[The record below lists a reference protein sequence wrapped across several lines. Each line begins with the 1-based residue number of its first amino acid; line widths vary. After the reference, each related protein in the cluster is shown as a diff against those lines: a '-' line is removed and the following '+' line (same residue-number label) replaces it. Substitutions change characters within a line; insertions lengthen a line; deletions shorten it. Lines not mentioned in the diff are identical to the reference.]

1 MDTFLQDLRFAAR
14 MLVKKPGF
22 TLVAVLSLT
31 LGIGANTT
39 IFTIVKAVFLHVVP
53 VGDPDRVMMVFSS
66 ASNRGT
72 VQQQFLPISYLNA
85 RDYREKNDVFSGL
98 SVLIPTGSN
107 LVISGKETNVFAML
121 VNGNFFDIVGVQ
133 PSLGRAFQADEDG
146 SPGAH
151 PVVVI
156 SNALWKT
163 QFGSDPAIL
172 GKAIRVGAQDYNVVG
187 IAPPGFHDLGTMGS
201 PDVFIPIAMHD
212 QILTG
217 ILKDWFNQRGARMT
231 FLVGRLKPGVSFR
244 QAELSMGKLNDELIR
259 EYTKE
264 NGGRGVLLM
273 PINDT
278 MVPLQQRGA
287 WVRAG
292 LVMSVI
298 VGLVLLIACANV
310 ANLLLARGAQR
321 QREIAVRLSM
331 GASRQRLVRQLLT
344 ESFLLAVVAG
354 VLGTVCA
361 FGSRALITKLL
372 PNGVPQNLDFSID
385 GKVLLYSL
393 GISVFATLVCGL
405 MPALQSSRTD
415 RLTVLRDRTDSSAG
429 STRWYGL
436 RGVLVMVQVTLSLIA
451 LVGAGLFIHSLRNA
465 QDINPGFEVKHELTI
480 FINLAAQRFPQPKAE
495 QFYQDAL
502 DRVRALPM
510 VANAGISDHAPFNG
524 GIERTTFTD
533 GADMSDPRNGKQ
545 TPIFVVKPGFFSAS
559 GMTLLQGRDF
569 TEQDDAKGQLVAV
582 LNQAAAQQFWPG
594 EDPLGKHLH
603 FLLQTWDVNV
613 IGLVNNAKYQTLGE
627 PPKPIIYFPLR
638 QQFMPA
644 VFLWV
649 HTKGE
654 PNAAVNTIT
663 STLKSID
670 PTVPLN
676 RVITVNEL
684 LDQSLAAP
692 RLGAELLGGFGLLAL
707 ILAAMGTYGVMSYS
721 VSQRTREL
729 GLRMALGAQ
738 RRDVIGM
745 VIGTGMMMVAVG
757 VVAGLAVSCLT
768 AYLMNS
774 LLYGIGIFDA
784 PSFLSTAALLIA
796 VALLACLIPARRASR
811 VDPMIALR
819 YE

>member
-1 MDTFLQDLRFAAR
+1 M
-14 MLVKKPGF
+14 
-22 TLVAVLSLT
+22 
-31 LGIGANTT
+31 
-39 IFTIVKAVFLHVVP
+39 
-53 VGDPDRVMMVFSS
+53 
-66 ASNRGT
+66 
-72 VQQQFLPISYLNA
+72 
-85 RDYREKNDVFSGL
+85 

-107 LVISGKETNVFAML
+107 LVISGKETNVFVLL
-121 VNGNFFDIVGVQ
+121 VNGNFFDVVSVQ
-133 PSLGRAFQADEDG
+133 PALGRGFQAEEDG
-146 SPGAH
+146 SPGAR
-151 PVVVI
+151 PVAVI

-163 QFGSDPAIL
+163 QFGGDPKIL
-172 GKAIRVGAQDYNVVG
+172 GQAIRIGAQDYNVIG
-187 IAPPGFHDLGTMGS
+187 IAPPEFHDLGTMGS
-201 PDVFIPIAMHD
+201 PDVFVPIAMHD
-212 QILTG
+212 QVLTG

-231 FLVGRLKPGVSFR
+231 FLIGRLKPGVSFR

-259 EYTKE
+259 EYPKE
-264 NGGRGVLLM
+264 NGGRGVLMM

-278 MVPLQQRGA
+278 VVPLQQRGA
-287 WVRAG
+287 WVKAG
-292 LVMSVI
+292 IVMSAI

-321 QREIAVRLSM
+321 QREIAIRLSM
-331 GASRQRLVRQLLT
+331 GASRKRLVRQLLT
-344 ESFLLAVVAG
+344 ESFLLAVMAG
-354 VLGTVCA
+354 LLGTVCA
-361 FGSRALITKLL
+361 FGARALITRLL
-372 PNGVPQNLDFSID
+372 PNGGVPQNLDFSLD

-405 MPALQSSRTD
+405 MPALQSSRTE
-415 RLTVLRDRTDSSAG
+415 RLTVLRDRTDSPTG

-465 QDINPGFEVKHELTI
+465 QDINPGFEVKHELTM

-495 QFYQDAL
+495 QFFQDAL
-502 DRVRALPM
+502 DRLRALPM
-510 VANAGISDHAPFNG
+510 VANAGISDHAPFTG
-524 GIERTTFTD
+524 GVERTTFTD
-533 GADMSDPRNGKQ
+533 GADRSDPRNGKQ

-559 GMTLLQGRDF
+559 GMSLLRGRDF
-569 TEQDDAKGQLVAV
+569 TDQDDTKGALVAV
-582 LNQAAAQQFWPG
+582 INQAAAQQFWPG

-603 FLLQTWDVNV
+603 FLLQTWDVTV
-613 IGLVNNAKYQTLGE
+613 VGLVNNAKYQTLGE
-627 PPKPIIYFPLR
+627 PPKPIIYFALK
-638 QQFMPA
+638 QQFTPA

-649 HTKGE
+649 RTKGE
-654 PNAAVNTIT
+654 PNAAVNTIS

-684 LDQSLAAP
+684 LGQSLAGP
-692 RLGAELLGGFGLLAL
+692 KLGAELLGGFGFLAL
-707 ILAAMGTYGVMSYS
+707 LLAAMGTYGVMSYS

-745 VIGTGMMMVAVG
+745 VIGTGMLMVSVG
-757 VVAGLAVSCLT
+757 VAAGLAISCVA

-774 LLYGIGIFDA
+774 LLYGIGIFDV
-784 PSFLSTAALLIA
+784 PSFLSTAALLIV

-811 VDPMIALR
+811 VDPMVALR

>member
-1 MDTFLQDLRFAAR
+1 MDTFLQDLKFAAR

-53 VGDPDRVMMVFSS
+53 VGEPDRVIMVFSS
-66 ASNRGT
+66 ASNRGGT
-72 VQQQFLPISYLNA
+72 QQQFLPVSYLNA

-121 VNGNFFDIVGVQ
+121 VNGNFFDIMGVQ
-133 PSLGRAFQADEDG
+133 QSLGRGFHSDEDG

-151 PVVVI
+151 PVAVI

-172 GKAIRVGAQDYNVVG
+172 GKAIRIGAQDYNVVG
-187 IAPPGFHDLGTMGS
+187 IAPPDFHDLGTMGS

-287 WVRAG
+287 WVKAG
-292 LVMSVI
+292 LVMSAI

-405 MPALQSSRTD
+405 MPALQSSRTE

-545 TPIFVVKPGFFSAS
+545 TPIFVVKPGFFSGS

-569 TEQDDAKGQLVAV
+569 TEQDDTKGQLVAV
-582 LNQAAAQQFWPG
+582 VNQAAAQQFWPG

-603 FLLQTWDVNV
+603 FLLTTWDVSV
-613 IGLVNNAKYQTLGE
+613 VGLVNNAKYQTLGE

-654 PNAAVNTIT
+654 PNTAVNTIT

-692 RLGAELLGGFGLLAL
+692 KLGAELLGGFGLLAL

-745 VIGTGMMMVAVG
+745 VIGTGMMMVSVG
-757 VVAGLAVSCLT
+757 VVAGLAVSCVA

>member
-1 MDTFLQDLRFAAR
+1 MDTFLQDLKFAAR

-53 VGDPDRVMMVFSS
+53 VTDSGRVITVFSS
-66 ASNRGT
+66 ASNRGAT
-72 VQQQFLPISYLNA
+72 QQQFLPISYLNA
-85 RDYREKNDVFSGL
+85 RDYREKNDVFTGL
-98 SVLIPTGSN
+98 SVLIPTGAN
-107 LVISGKETNVFAML
+107 LVISGKETNVFALL
-121 VNGNFFDIVGVQ
+121 VNGNFFDIMGVQ
-133 PSLGRAFQADEDG
+133 PVLGRGFQADEDG
-146 SPGAH
+146 SPGAR
-151 PVVVI
+151 PVAVI

-163 QFGSDPAIL
+163 QFGGDPKIL
-172 GKAIRVGAQDYNVVG
+172 GQAIRVGAQDYHVVG
-187 IAPPGFHDLGTMGS
+187 IAPPDFHDLGTMGS
-201 PDVFIPIAMHD
+201 PDVFVPIAMHE

-244 QAELSMGKLNDELIR
+244 QAELSMGKLNDELMR
-259 EYTKE
+259 EYPKE

-273 PINDT
+273 PIDDT
-278 MVPLQQRGA
+278 VVPLQQRGA
-287 WVRAG
+287 WVKAG
-292 LVMSVI
+292 VVMSAI

-321 QREIAVRLSM
+321 QREIAIRLSM
-331 GASRQRLVRQLLT
+331 GASRNRLIRQLLT
-344 ESFLLAVVAG
+344 ESFLLALLAG
-354 VLGTVCA
+354 VLGTLCA
-361 FGSRALITKLL
+361 FGARALITKLL
-372 PNGVPQNLDFSID
+372 PNGVPRNLDFSID

-393 GISVFATLVCGL
+393 GISFFATLVCGL
-405 MPALQSSRTD
+405 MPALQSSRTE

-465 QDINPGFEVKHELTI
+465 QDINPGFEVKHELTT

-495 QFYQDAL
+495 QFFQDAL

-510 VANAGISDHAPFNG
+510 ITNAGISDHAPFNG

-559 GMTLLQGRDF
+559 GMSLLRGRDF
-569 TEQDDAKGQLVAV
+569 TDQDDTKGSLVAV
-582 LNQAAAQQFWPG
+582 INQAAAQQFWPG
-594 EDPLGKHLH
+594 EEPLGKHLH
-603 FLLQTWDVNV
+603 FLLTTWDVTV
-613 IGLVNNAKYQTLGE
+613 VGLVNNAKYLTLGD
-627 PPKPIIYFPLR
+627 PPKPIIYFPLK
-638 QQFMPA
+638 QQFTAA

-654 PNAAVNTIT
+654 PNAAVNTIA
-663 STLKSID
+663 SALKSID

-692 RLGAELLGGFGLLAL
+692 KLGAELLGGFGLLAL

-745 VIGTGMMMVAVG
+745 VISTGMMMVAVG
-757 VVAGLAVSCLT
+757 VVAGLALSCLA

-784 PSFLSTAALLIA
+784 PSFLSTAALLVL
-796 VALLACLIPARRASR
+796 VALLPCLIPARRASR

>member
-1 MDTFLQDLRFAAR
+1 MDTFLQDLKFAAR

-53 VGDPDRVMMVFSS
+53 VTDSGRVITVFSS
-66 ASNRGT
+66 ASNRGAT
-72 VQQQFLPISYLNA
+72 QQQFLPISYLNA
-85 RDYREKNDVFSGL
+85 RDYREKNDVFTGL

-107 LVISGKETNVFAML
+107 LVISGKETNVFALL
-121 VNGNFFDIVGVQ
+121 VNGNFFDIMGVQ
-133 PSLGRAFQADEDG
+133 PVLGRGFQADEDG
-146 SPGAH
+146 SPGAR
-151 PVVVI
+151 PVAVI

-163 QFGSDPAIL
+163 QFGGDPKIL
-172 GKAIRVGAQDYNVVG
+172 GQAIRVGAQDYHVVG
-187 IAPPGFHDLGTMGS
+187 IAPPDFHDLGTMGS
-201 PDVFIPIAMHD
+201 PDVFIPIAMHE

-244 QAELSMGKLNDELIR
+244 QAELSMGKLNDELMR
-259 EYTKE
+259 EYPKE

-273 PINDT
+273 PIDDT
-278 MVPLQQRGA
+278 VVPLQQRGA
-287 WVRAG
+287 WVKAG
-292 LVMSVI
+292 VVMSAI

-321 QREIAVRLSM
+321 QREIAIRLSM
-331 GASRQRLVRQLLT
+331 GASRNRLIRQLLT
-344 ESFLLAVVAG
+344 ESFLLALLAG
-354 VLGTVCA
+354 VLGTLCA
-361 FGSRALITKLL
+361 FGARALITKLL
-372 PNGVPQNLDFSID
+372 PNGVPRNLDFSID

-393 GISVFATLVCGL
+393 GISFFATLVCGL
-405 MPALQSSRTD
+405 MPALQSSRTE

-465 QDINPGFEVKHELTI
+465 QDINPGFEVKHELTM

-495 QFYQDAL
+495 QFFQDAL

-510 VANAGISDHAPFNG
+510 ITNAGISDHAPFNG

-559 GMTLLQGRDF
+559 GMSLLRGRDF
-569 TEQDDAKGQLVAV
+569 TDQDDTKGSLVAV
-582 LNQAAAQQFWPG
+582 INQAAAQQFWPG
-594 EDPLGKHLH
+594 EEPLGKHLH
-603 FLLQTWDVNV
+603 FLLTTWDVTV
-613 IGLVNNAKYQTLGE
+613 VGLVNNAKYLTLGE
-627 PPKPIIYFPLR
+627 PPKPMIYFPLK
-638 QQFMPA
+638 QQFTAA

-654 PNAAVNTIT
+654 PNAAVNTIA
-663 STLKSID
+663 SALKSID

-692 RLGAELLGGFGLLAL
+692 KLGAELLGGFGLLAL

-745 VIGTGMMMVAVG
+745 VISTGMMMVAVG
-757 VVAGLAVSCLT
+757 VVAGLALSCLA

-784 PSFLSTAALLIA
+784 PSFLSTAALLVL